1 MRSCVGI
8 DITGRSVKVV
18 QISRKHDRLFVLRT
32 CTKEAKSQELAAE
45 SAPVGSL
52 LAEAIREAG
61 IEANVPVVVGLP
73 YDKVFFS
80 SFRTDVAEQE
90 DVRRL
95 LKFELEDDF
104 PVPFDD
110 LVMDIC
116 GRRIVNEREHE
127 YLIAAVSRKEMDAC
141 LQKVRETGR
150 KCAVLSTD
158 VCALHAVVQVARPDD
173 DSGPL
178 MILHA
183 DGHRMVLGAV
193 QDGDIVYA
201 RHVACAE
208 TGAAT
213 LAREIELVRR
223 AIFGRQGGQG
233 GQAVKILLSGPN
245 EWVEELS
252 EPLASATGCEI
263 RPADLWPQVQSSQD
277 PELGGQYDLA
287 LGFALIGLGLGREEP
302 NFLRAD
308 VSQTD
313 RTAKSKAEHAA
324 VVSAILLAAIL
335 GLFGVKLFGELRRL
349 KADDAQLEEEIRTVF
364 TGAFPDEKKIV
375 NELAQMTEHLDSLR
389 KERDTLAAAVG
400 QRVRPLRILHVLSER
415 MTSEK
420 GIGISSFSIKDTTVH
435 LVGTGRSF
443 ESVEQFLEELRQV
456 PEFASVELEDVALS
470 QGSDRPAFRL
480 LISVKI
486 G

>member
-1 MRSCVGI
+1 
-8 DITGRSVKVV
+8 
-18 QISRKHDRLFVLRT
+18 
-32 CTKEAKSQELAAE
+32 
-45 SAPVGSL
+45 
-52 LAEAIREAG
+52 
-61 IEANVPVVVGLP
+61 
-73 YDKVFFS
+73 
-80 SFRTDVAEQE
+80 
-90 DVRRL
+90 
-95 LKFELEDDF
+95 
-104 PVPFDD
+104 
-110 LVMDIC
+110 
-116 GRRIVNEREHE
+116 VNEREHE

-158 VCALHAVVQVARPDD
+158 VCALHAVVQVARADD

-213 LAREIELVRR
+213 LAREIELARR
-223 AIFGRQGGQG
+223 AIFGRQCQ
-233 GQAVKILLSGPN
+233 QPVKILLSGPN

-252 EPLASATGCEI
+252 ELLASATSCEI
-263 RPADLWPQVQSSQD
+263 RPADLWPQVQSSED

-313 RTAKSKAEHAA
+313 RTVKSKAKHAA

-349 KADDAQLEEEIRTVF
+349 KAEDAQLEEEIRTVF

-375 NELAQMTEHLDSLR
+375 NELAQMTEHLNSLQ

-400 QRVRPLRILHVLSER
+400 QRVRPLWILHVLSER

-435 LVGTGRSF
+435 LAGTGRSF

-456 PEFASVELEDVALS
+456 PEFAAVELEDVTLS

>member
-1 MRSCVGI
+1 MHSCVGI
-8 DITGRSVKVV
+8 DITGRSVRIV
-18 QISRKHDRLFVLRT
+18 QISRKHDRLFVPQT
-32 CTKEAKSQELAAE
+32 YTKQTGAQEPAAE
-45 SAPVGSL
+45 SAPAGSL
-52 LAEAIREAG
+52 LAEALREAE

-80 SFRTDVAEQE
+80 SFRTDVAKQE

-116 GRRIVNEREHE
+116 GHRAGNEREHE
-127 YLIAAVSRKEMDAC
+127 YLIAGVSRREMNAC
-141 LQKVRETGR
+141 LQTFRESGR
-150 KCAVLSTD
+150 KCTVLSTD
-158 VCALHAVVQVARPDD
+158 VCALQAVVQVARPDD
-173 DSGPL
+173 DTGPL
-178 MILHA
+178 IILYF
-183 DGHRMVLGAV
+183 DGDRMVLGAV

-208 TGAAT
+208 IGAAT
-213 LAREIELVRR
+213 LAREIELARR
-223 AIFGRQGGQG
+223 AMFGRQCQPP
-233 GQAVKILLSGPN
+233 VRILLSGPN

-252 EPLASATGCEI
+252 EPLASATDCEI
-263 RPADLWPQVQSSQD
+263 QPADLWPQVQSSED

-302 NFLRAD
+302 NFLQAD

-313 RTAKSKAEHAA
+313 RTAKSKAKHAA
-324 VVSAILLAAIL
+324 TVSTILLAAIL
-335 GLFGVKLFGELRRL
+335 GLFGVKLFGELRGL

-375 NELAQMTEHLDSLR
+375 NELAQMTEHLKSLR
-389 KERDTLAAAVG
+389 KEHDTLAAAVG
-400 QRVRPLRILHVLSER
+400 QRVRPLWILHVLSER

-420 GIGISSFSIKDTTVH
+420 GIGLSSLSIRDTTVH
-435 LVGTGRSF
+435 LAGTGRSF
-443 ESVEQFLEELRQV
+443 QSVEQFLEELRQV